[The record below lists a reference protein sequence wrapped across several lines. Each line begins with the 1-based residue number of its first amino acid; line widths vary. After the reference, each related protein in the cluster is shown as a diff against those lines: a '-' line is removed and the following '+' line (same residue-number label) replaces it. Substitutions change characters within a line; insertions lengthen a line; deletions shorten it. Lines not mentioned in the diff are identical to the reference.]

1 MKGDAK
7 KHFVTQTNMQSSIA
21 GNPIQQLDS
30 YNTPLE
36 NKLTAAEKMKIR
48 RCILV
53 GINILIGITIA
64 FVALGLYVFPDAI
77 LHPTTS
83 LIMLILTIIS
93 FIFLL
98 YIIYKLIT
106 GQVMSKSFLRTH
118 FFITTLLFMLV
129 LATQAHKLES
139 PAFALLCLLVSFVLI
154 LIAAEYGF
162 KAQWKDIQSWIMPL
176 AVTTFVI
183 LLFSFINIFFL
194 RTKIL
199 QIITSILLILLFTA
213 FTVYNAN
220 AYTNGDCLYNCC
232 EEGVFEIYYNF
243 AQIAHSLFSIF
254 SD

>member
-7 KHFVTQTNMQSSIA
+7 KKFVTQTNMQSSMG
-21 GNPIQQLDS
+21 GNPFQQLDS
-30 YNTPLE
+30 YNTPFE
-36 NKLTAAEKMKIR
+36 NELTAAEKMKIR

-53 GINILIGITIA
+53 GISILIGITIV
-64 FVALGLYVFPDAI
+64 FVALGLYVFPGAI
-77 LHPTTS
+77 LHPVTY
-83 LIMLILTIIS
+83 LIMGILMLISL
-93 FIFLL
+93 FFMF

-118 FFITTLLFMLV
+118 FFITTLFFMLL
-129 LATQAHKLES
+129 LATQAHNLDS

-162 KAQWKDIQSWIMPL
+162 RAQWKDIQSWIMPL
-176 AVTTFVI
+176 VVATFVI

-194 RTKIL
+194 KTKIL
-199 QIITSILLILLFTA
+199 QIITSVLLILLFTA
-213 FTVYNAN
+213 FTVFNAN